1 MVGYVLER
9 DKSPNLP
16 RFSELSIGRV
26 AGTLLQG
33 SLLKTKTTNR
43 VSSCGDFAP
52 KWRFQ
57 RPSGARLSVA
67 IRHLKGGDFG
77 KLVEKPQKVAF
88 LSQTWRF

>member
-1 MVGYVLER
+1 MTVSIKKGFKFTAKDVARNGIHYYHKIHET
-9 DKSPNLP
+9 SA
-16 RFSELSIGRV
+16 LS
-26 AGTLLQG
+26 AAP
-33 SLLKTKTTNR
+33 R